1 MVISHLSELNSSL
14 SKNLS
19 REHLLMT
26 SSGSAA
32 LITALLASKIPK
44 GSDVIMPAICCPAVL
59 FAIQLAGFTPVL
71 ADVSLDD
78 YCMNVP
84 QVEAVKTENTVA
96 IVAVHSYGH
105 YCKIDELEIYAKQN
119 SLVLIE
125 DACLA
130 MGGTYKGKPLGSFG
144 DISIISFGY
153 DKTINCNYGGLLT
166 TNNHT
171 FYSNALNIIN
181 NNEFFA
187 FTPSQSQINELN
199 VKLSQLVSFISKRQK
214 NTKTC
219 HSLLK
224 NKNIKKLPYNDD
236 ITYWRYPLLI
246 KNNRD
251 ELVKKAQSHG
261 ITITTHYKSL
271 AQLSTGVHL
280 ENAHY
285 ISEHIVNIFIR
296 PETPQSQLLNIINF
310 INEHAQ

>member
-1 MVISHLSELNSSL
+1 LVITHLSKLTSSL
-14 SKNLS
+14 SKNLD
-19 REHLLMT
+19 REHLVMT
-26 SSGSAA
+26 SSGSSA
-32 LITALLASKIPK
+32 LITALLASKVPK

-78 YCMNVP
+78 YSMNVP
-84 QVEAVKTENTVA
+84 QVKSAITENTTA
-96 IVAVHSYGH
+96 IIAVHSYGH
-105 YCKIDELEIYAKQN
+105 YCQIDELEIYAKHN
-119 SLVLIE
+119 NLILIE

-166 TNNHT
+166 TNNHSY
-171 FYSNALNIIN
+171 YSNALNTIN

-187 FTPSQSQINELN
+187 FTPSESQINELDI
-199 VKLSQLVSFISKRQK
+199 KLSQLVSSISKRQE
-214 NTKTC
+214 NTRTC
-219 HSLLK
+219 HTLLQ
-224 NKNIKKLPYNDD
+224 NENIIKLPYNDD

-251 ELVKKAQSHG
+251 ELVKKAQSQG

-271 AQLSTGVHL
+271 AQLTTGVYL
-280 ENAHY
+280 ENSHY

-296 PETPQSQLLNIINF
+296 PETPQNQLLNIINF
-310 INEHAQ
+310 INEHAE